1 MELFE
6 KIRREYEHGGGS
18 IRGIAKKLGIHRRM
32 VREAM
37 ADANPRERK
46 IGLRSK
52 PKLESVVGFID
63 GILQTDRKAPR
74 KQRHSAHR
82 IWCRIRKE
90 MPEVNGAAESTIRR
104 YVRKRKIELQLVG
117 QERFIPQSY
126 S

>member
-1 MELFE
+1 VELFE
-6 KIRREYEHGGGS
+6 TIRREYEHGGGS

-63 GILQTDRKAPR
+63 GIVQTGRKAPR
-74 KQRHSAHR
+74 KQRHSAPR
-82 IWCRIRKE
+82 MCRVPDYQRGYAWE
-90 MPEVNGAAESTIRR
+90 T
-104 YVRKRKIELQLVG
+104 LQLEDLSCTKQRQFHFG
-117 QERFIPQSY
+117 LDKQN
-126 S
+126 